1 MNTVKICGVPYTMTR
16 EEDRLRVDH
25 DASGMKLWGQ
35 ISYEKH
41 SIKYLASSP
50 EQEMRTVLH
59 EILHGIIENGAIR
72 ELMNEHG
79 DHLETPINQLA
90 NGLAEALESMG
101 ILLPPNDKAQGGE
114 PAGEASPGA

>member
-1 MNTVKICGVPYTMTR
+1 MTTVKICGVPYTMTR
-16 EEDRLRVDH
+16 EDDRLRVDH
-25 DASGMKLWGQ
+25 DGNGLKLWGQ

-72 ELMNEHG
+72 ELMDEHG
-79 DHLETPINQLA
+79 GHLETPINQLA
-90 NGLAEALESMG
+90 NGLAEALESVG
-101 ILLPPNDKAQGGE
+101 TLLPPNA
-114 PAGEASPGA
+114 